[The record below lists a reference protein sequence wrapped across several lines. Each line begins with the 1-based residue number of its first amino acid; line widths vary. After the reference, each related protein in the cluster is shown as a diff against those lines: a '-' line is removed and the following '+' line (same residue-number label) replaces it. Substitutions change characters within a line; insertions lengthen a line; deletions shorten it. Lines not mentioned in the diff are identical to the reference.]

1 MAHEAWSRDEVEA
14 AVADYFQMLQWEL
27 SGIAYNKADQ
37 NERLRALVHRSRGS
51 IEFKHANIS
60 AILTLYG
67 YPYID
72 GYKPRG
78 NFQALLEQAVLEFID
93 AHRDFFDPLVSGPVL
108 NPGARAADQD
118 FDPARVMEAPPEQ
131 MHVPATVWSPT
142 VRLSKI
148 DFVARDTANRDLGR
162 RGEEFVVE
170 FERRRLHDVER
181 RPELSKQIERTARD
195 QGDGAGYDI
204 RSFNGDGSPRLIEVK
219 ITGLGKYFPF
229 NVTAN
234 EVRCSEAVP
243 EQFQLY
249 RVFKF
254 GERARLY
261 TLAGPLSASCQLSPS
276 QYRAFV
282 QVEEQGS

>member
-118 FDPARVMEAPPEQ
+118 FRSCAGHGGASRTDAC
-131 MHVPATVWSPT
+131 SGDG
-142 VRLSKI
+142 L
-148 DFVARDTANRDLGR
+148 VADRP
-162 RGEEFVVE
+162 VVE
-170 FERRRLHDVER
+170 DRLRR
-181 RPELSKQIERTARD
+181 
-195 QGDGAGYDI
+195 
-204 RSFNGDGSPRLIEVK
+204 
-219 ITGLGKYFPF
+219 
-229 NVTAN
+229 
-234 EVRCSEAVP
+234 
-243 EQFQLY
+243 
-249 RVFKF
+249 
-254 GERARLY
+254 
-261 TLAGPLSASCQLSPS
+261 
-276 QYRAFV
+276 
-282 QVEEQGS
+282 